1 MSRGSRGGPGTV
13 GVRAVLLAGIGV
25 ALALGA
31 VARSGPALS
40 FAAVQGHERLLGTA
54 RPVATL
60 AADGSIAAVSTDC
73 GKRFLEEVA
82 WNPVRRSVVSMASP
96 RGIACFGA
104 STGEGISEQGV
115 AGRRLAWV
123 RFGGGNYT
131 EMWLVTA
138 TVGRPRSTTSL
149 TKQKVHNTDDGT
161 GEWVGNVH
169 GDGSLLVFNTWS
181 LCYWEP
187 EYMPAPPCPKGVPP
201 KTFHIFNEKL
211 WRIVGGRRRL
221 LVASKDELTVL
232 SVAAGR
238 ILVQRADG
246 SLELRR
252 ADGKL
257 ARAFPFERGQVLGA
271 QLDASELVV
280 LERAPGLRWRVYD
293 PSSGELKRT
302 LRAPPRAMPADVER
316 GLLVYTVGRVA
327 HVLRLR
333 DGHQKTFT
341 APAGTWQVLTQIE
354 PVGLFYSY
362 SVGGK
367 GRVRFVPFNEI
378 RFRVG
383 RPR

>member
-1 MSRGSRGGPGTV
+1 MSRISRRGLGTGGA
-13 GVRAVLLAGIGV
+13 RACAVLLACVGL
-25 ALALGA
+25 ALALGT

-40 FAAVQGHERLLGTA
+40 FAAVQSHERLLGTA
-54 RPVATL
+54 TPVTTL
-60 AADGSIAAVSTDC
+60 AADGSIAAVSTEC

-82 WNPVRRSVVSMASP
+82 WNPVRRSVVSMDSP
-96 RGIACFGA
+96 RERQCFGA

-123 RFGGGNYT
+123 RYGGGNYT
-131 EMWLVTA
+131 QMWLVTA
-138 TVGRPRSTTSL
+138 TVRRPRSTTSL
-149 TKQKVHNTDDGT
+149 TKFQDHQTDGGV

-181 LCYWEP
+181 VCYWEP
-187 EYMPAPPCPKGVPP
+187 QDPGSSPCPAGVPP
-201 KTFHIFNEKL
+201 KTYHIYNEKL
-211 WRIVGGRRRL
+211 WRVVGAHKRL

-252 ADGKL
+252 ADGKP
-257 ARAFPFERGQVLGA
+257 ARAFPFERAQVLGA

-280 LERAPGLRWRVYD
+280 LERASGLRWRVYD
-293 PSSGELKRT
+293 PKSGELKRT
-302 LRAPPRAMPADVER
+302 LRAPAHAMPADVER

-333 DGHQKTFT
+333 DGHQKSFR
-341 APAGTWQVLTQIE
+341 APAGTSQVLAQIE
-354 PVGLFYSY
+354 PAGLFYSY
-362 SVGGK
+362 AVGRQ
-367 GRVRFVPFNEI
+367 GRVRFLPLKEI
-378 RFRVG
+378 RFR
-383 RPR
+383 